1 MNFIKNNLP
10 WLAWGLTS
18 VLVLSC
24 APKPVHAS
32 TVTSEDVR
40 LAQTTEI
47 QGDNFSVIVY
57 EPYKLNTVG
66 LHLGTKHFSQNKVS
80 SKHAQGTWNDI
91 NPGVYVKLQNGMTFG
106 TYYNSERKQSAYV
119 GRTFS
124 KNLTQNLEIAATV
137 GIISGY
143 NKSVLPLVLP
153 TVAYKFHQ
161 DFAARVGFVPKV
173 NKQGSAG
180 LHFMVEKQF

>member
-10 WLAWGLTS
+10 WLAWTNPTLWGSLGGLTS
-18 VLVLSC
+18 LLVLSC
-24 APKPVHAS
+24 APKPVQAG
-32 TVTSEDVR
+32 
-40 LAQTTEI
+40 TTEI
-47 QGDNFSVIVY
+47 QGENFSVITY
-57 EPYKLNTVG
+57 NPYAVSTVG

-80 SKHAQGTWNDI
+80 SKHAQGTWNDF

-106 TYYNSERKQSAYV
+106 TYYNSERKQSTYV

>member
-1 MNFIKNNLP
+1 MDFIKNNLS
-10 WLAWGLTS
+10 WLAWANPIFRGSLGGLVS
-18 VLVLSC
+18 VLILSC
-24 APKPVHAS
+24 TPKPVHAG
-32 TVTSEDVR
+32 
-40 LAQTTEI
+40 TTETR
-47 QGDNFSVIVY
+47 DENFSVITY
-57 EPYKLNTVG
+57 NPYAINTVG

-80 SKHAQGTWNDI
+80 SKHAQGTWNDF
-91 NPGVYVKLQNGMTFG
+91 NPGMYVKLQNGITFG

-153 TVAYKFHQ
+153 TAAYKFHQ

>member
-1 MNFIKNNLP
+1 MNFIKKNLP
-10 WLAWGLTS
+10 WLAWTNPILRGSLGGLVS
-18 VLVLSC
+18 VLILSC
-24 APKPVHAS
+24 APKPVHAK
-32 TVTSEDVR
+32 
-40 LAQTTEI
+40 EI
-47 QGDNFSVIVY
+47 QGENFSVITYNPY
-57 EPYKLNTVG
+57 EVNTVG
-66 LHLGTKHFSQNKVS
+66 LHLGTMHFSQNKVS
-80 SKHAQGTWNDI
+80 SKHFQGTWNDF
-91 NPGVYVKLQNGMTFG
+91 NPGVYVKLNNGMTFG
-106 TYYNSERKQSAYV
+106 TYYNSERKQSAYI

-180 LHFMVEKQF
+180 LHLMIEKQS

>member
-1 MNFIKNNLP
+1 MNFIKKNFP
-10 WLAWGLTS
+10 WLAWALAS

-32 TVTSEDVR
+32 TATSEDVR
-40 LAQTTEI
+40 LAETTEI
-47 QGDNFSVIVY
+47 QGENFSVITY
-57 EPYKLNTVG
+57 NPYAVNTVG
-66 LHLGTKHFSQNKVS
+66 LHLGTWHQT
-80 SKHAQGTWNDI
+80 GTWNDI

-180 LHFMVEKQF
+180 LHFMVEKQS

>member
-1 MNFIKNNLP
+1 MDFIKNNLS
-10 WLAWGLTS
+10 WLAWANPIFRGSLGGLVS
-18 VLVLSC
+18 VLILSC
-24 APKPVHAS
+24 TPKPVHAEE
-32 TVTSEDVR
+32 V
-40 LAQTTEI
+40 
-47 QGDNFSVIVY
+47 QGDNFSVITY
-57 EPYKLNTVG
+57 NPYAVNAVG
-66 LHLGTKHFSQNKVS
+66 LHLG

-180 LHFMVEKQF
+180 LHLMIEKQF